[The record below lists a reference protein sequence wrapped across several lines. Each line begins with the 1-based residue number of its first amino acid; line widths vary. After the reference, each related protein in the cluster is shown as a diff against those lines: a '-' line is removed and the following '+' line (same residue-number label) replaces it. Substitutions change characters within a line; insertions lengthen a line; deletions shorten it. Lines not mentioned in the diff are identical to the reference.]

1 MRLFVKPEILD
12 TIITGKE
19 LQKFGFT
26 TKENLLPI
34 GSVIVSFAA
43 ECTLKDLKKR
53 IVLPTDELKKFVKQC
68 RLLLVT
74 FLEKLFERGL
84 TGTTFPKSA

>member
-1 MRLFVKPEILD
+1 MRLFVKPESLD

-26 TKENLLPI
+26 TKENSLPI

-43 ECTLKDLKKR
+43 ECTLTDLKKSCATNR
-53 IVLPTDELKKFVKQC
+53 
-68 RLLLVT
+68 
-74 FLEKLFERGL
+74 
-84 TGTTFPKSA
+84 